1 MNTAI
6 RRVRAL
12 SVLVALCTS
21 AVVAGNRQA
30 GKAPAAKPNIPK
42 VWDETALAD
51 WATPVA
57 GLNVR
62 PTNMSATDYYAM
74 TVENLRTYPVYF
86 PGREPAG
93 YWEMLQRVGP
103 QPLIEPER
111 LTTEADW
118 ITAGQRVFDE
128 ADHLH
133 LRSLNVDVIAA
144 ARSAET
150 FKNAEPLPDGT
161 MPSMRWVPTKTGV
174 ALSFANC
181 SNCHVLPLPNGTR
194 IPGAPEFGTGAENQD
209 RSRGPARKL
218 RLQVYAANGSFP
230 IGDAPFVTGAEPPG
244 EKRYQAY
251 GVPWRADD
259 ANLKL
264 KTITEDED
272 RELQVAF
279 RRSGGL
285 PRWNGSLYYPTKMP
299 DLIGVKDRK
308 YFDHTATHL
317 HRGIGDLMRYAALV
331 SFADSV
337 DFGPHHVLSSGSTR
351 VKARL
356 SDEALYALALYIYSL
371 EPPPNPHRRDD
382 KAAGGERIFEG
393 ERCGRC
399 HTPPLYTN
407 NRLTPAAGF
416 SPPKDR
422 PASLDVMSTSVRTDS
437 GLALATRK
445 GTGYYKVPSL
455 KGLWY
460 RGHYLHDGSVA
471 TLEELFDPDRVKE
484 TPQPG
489 GWRLPGTSTRAIK
502 GHVFGLDLEPSER
515 EQLIAFLRTL

>member
-1 MNTAI
+1 MRIAI
-6 RRVRAL
+6 RRMPAFVA
-12 SVLVALCTS
+12 LVALCTAS
-21 AVVAGNRQA
+21 VVAGHRQA
-30 GKAPAAKPNIPK
+30 GEATGTFPRIPR
-42 VWDETALAD
+42 VWDDAALAE

-62 PTNMSATDYYAM
+62 PTNMSASDYYAM
-74 TVENLRTYPVYF
+74 AVENLRTYPVYY

-93 YWEMLQRVGP
+93 YWERLQRVGP

-118 ITAGQRVFDE
+118 LTAGRRVFDE
-128 ADHLH
+128 FDHLH
-133 LRSLNVDVIAA
+133 LRSLDAKVIAA
-144 ARSAET
+144 ARSPET
-150 FKNAEPLPDGT
+150 FKDAEPLPDGT
-161 MPSMRWVPTKTGV
+161 MPSMRWVPTKDGV

-181 SNCHVLPLPNGTR
+181 SNCHVLPLPDGTR

-209 RSRGPARKL
+209 RSRGPARAL
-218 RLQVYAANGSFP
+218 RVQINEVKRVISN
-230 IGDAPFVTGAEPPG
+230 GDAPFVGALESPG
-244 EKRYQAY
+244 AKRYEAY

-264 KTITEDED
+264 MTITAEED
-272 RELQVAF
+272 RQLQVAF

-285 PRWNGSLYYPTKMP
+285 PRWNGSLYYPAKMA

-317 HRGIGDLMRYAALV
+317 HRDIGDLMRYAALV
-331 SFADSV
+331 SFADAV
-337 DFGPHHVLSSGSTR
+337 DFGPHHVLSPGATR
-351 VKARL
+351 VQARL

-371 EPPPNPHRRDD
+371 EPPPNPHPRDD
-382 KAAGGERIFEG
+382 KATAGEQIFER

-407 NRLTPAAGF
+407 NKLTLAEGF
-416 SPPKDR
+416 SPPPDA
-422 PASLDVMSTSVRTDS
+422 PATLDVMRTSVHTDP

-471 TLEELFDPDRVKE
+471 TLEEMFDPDRVKDIHH
-484 TPQPG
+484 PG
-489 GWRLPGTSTRAIK
+489 GWSLPGTSTRAIK
-502 GHVFGLDLEPSER
+502 GHDFGLDLEPGER
-515 EQLIAFLRTL
+515 AQLIAFLRTL